1 VPVPPPLLSV
11 VVASIPV
18 VGVLWLLDLPL
29 RLGVAVLDVE
39 YLSAVAGLG
48 SAAGLLLRP
57 YPRWP
62 WPATLMLA
70 LAAFLSWF
78 WGAWNHESWL
88 LDIANRGPE
97 KWLPGAVAIVL
108 LLEAM
113 RKTCGIA
120 ITVLVWTFLLYG
132 LFGEHLPG
140 VLQAAPST
148 PQRVTLYLY
157 SDGNGV
163 PGLVI
168 HVGATIV
175 LAFII
180 MGKIMEK
187 SGASGFFTDVA
198 MATMGHRRGGPAK
211 VAIVASSIF
220 GTVNGTTVGNIMSTG
235 IITIP
240 LMKKNGYPAR
250 FAAAVEAV
258 ASNGGQ
264 IMPPVMGTTAFLIAE
279 FLQVAYVDVVKAA
292 LLPALLYYLVLF
304 ASVDR
309 FAARRGLSGLPR
321 SELPALSAA
330 LARGWLFLGPIAL
343 LLYLLFGLGYNPG
356 KSALYSAGLMFLL
369 GALRDLDMLRP
380 RSLIELAVE
389 SGRTLVPLLLICAGA
404 GVVIGVVQLTGIGFS
419 LVLVLAKIG
428 EAAGLLAMLLV
439 TAVVAIILGMG
450 MPTAAVYVV
459 LSVIL
464 APALTNMGLA
474 PMAAH
479 LFIFYFGLIS
489 MLTPPVAVASYVAA
503 NLAEAS
509 MWQTSTTA
517 IRLAAG
523 GYLLPFLFVY
533 DPALLLYGSWLEI
546 GVALIAAATGGLLLA
561 AALEN
566 GANGLFG
573 LAWRGGLAVAAA
585 VTGLAPHWLGSGPV
599 GLVPA
604 LIVVCIFAA
613 LRGRYALSWRTTP

>member
-1 VPVPPPLLSV
+1 MPVPPLPLSLV
-11 VVASIPV
+11 LASIPAL
-18 VGVLWLLDLPL
+18 GVLWLLDLPL
-29 RLGVAVLDVE
+29 RAGVAVLEVE
-39 YLSAVAGLG
+39 YLSVVAGLA

-62 WPATLMLA
+62 WPATAALA
-70 LAAFLSWF
+70 LMAFLAWL
-78 WGAWNHESWL
+78 WGAWHHEPWL

-97 KWLPGAVAIVL
+97 KWLPGAIAL
-108 LLEAM
+108 LLMLEAM

-120 ITVLVWTFLLYG
+120 ITLLVWAFVLYG
-132 LFGEHLPG
+132 LFGQHLPG
-140 VLQAAPST
+140 PFEAARGS
-148 PQRVTLYLY
+148 PQRLALYLY

-163 PGLVI
+163 PGLVLR
-168 HVGATIV
+168 VGATIV

-180 MGKIMEK
+180 LGRVMEK
-187 SGASGFFTDVA
+187 SGASGFFTDLA
-198 MATMGHRRGGPAK
+198 MATMGYRRGGPAK

-240 LMKKNGYPAR
+240 LMKRNGYPAR

-304 ASVDR
+304 AGVDV
-309 FAARRGLSGLPR
+309 FAARRGLKGLPR
-321 SELPALSAA
+321 AELPSARA
-330 LARGWLFLGPIAL
+330 SLLRGWLFLGPIAL
-343 LLYLLFGLGYNPG
+343 LLYLLFWLGYNPG
-356 KSALYSAGLMFLL
+356 KSALYSAALMFAL
-369 GALRDLDMLRP
+369 GVVRNLEILRP
-380 RSLIELAVE
+380 RELAALAVD

-404 GVVIGVVQLTGIGFS
+404 GVVIGVVQLTGLGFS
-419 LVLVLAKIG
+419 LVLVLASIG
-428 EAAGLLAMLLV
+428 ETAGLLPMLLV
-439 TAVVAIILGMG
+439 TAIIAIILGMG

-464 APALTNMGLA
+464 APALTRMGLP

-503 NLAEAS
+503 NLAGAS

-517 IRLAAG
+517 VRLAAG
-523 GYLLPFLFVY
+523 GYLVPFLFVY
-533 DPALLLYGSWLEI
+533 DPGLLMVGSWLEI
-546 GVALIAAATGGLLLA
+546 GVTLIAAGTGGLLVA
-561 AALEN
+561 AALE
-566 GANGLFG
+566 GGVGWL
-573 LAWRGGLAVAAA
+573 WRGALVLAAGA
-585 VTGLAPHWLGSGPV
+585 TGLAPHWLGAGPIA
-599 GLVPA
+599 LVPA
-604 LIVVCIFAA
+604 LLAGAGFAA
-613 LRGRYALSWRTTP
+613 ARSRFALTWRTTP

>member
-1 VPVPPPLLSV
+1 VPVPPPLLGAV
-11 VVASIPV
+11 LASIPIL
-18 VGVLWLLDLPL
+18 GVLWLLDLPL
-29 RLGVAVLDVE
+29 RLGIAVLDVE
-39 YLSAVAGLG
+39 YLSVVVGLCA
-48 SAAGLLLRP
+48 AAGLLLRP

-62 WPATLMLA
+62 WPATLA
-70 LAAFLSWF
+70 LAVLACACWL
-78 WGAWNHESWL
+78 WGAWKHEDWI

-97 KWLPGAVAIVL
+97 KWIPGAVAILL

-120 ITVLVWTFLLYG
+120 ITCLVWAFVLYG
-132 LFGEHLPG
+132 LLGEHLPG

-148 PQRVTLYLY
+148 PQRLTLYLY
-157 SDGNGV
+157 TDDNGV

-168 HVGATIV
+168 RVGATIV

-180 MGKIMEK
+180 MGKVMEK
-187 SGASGFFTDVA
+187 SGASGFFTDLA

-240 LMKKNGYPAR
+240 LMKQNGYPAR

-304 ASVDR
+304 AGVDH
-309 FAARRGLSGLPR
+309 FAARHGLKALARDGLP
-321 SELPALSAA
+321 SLGAT
-330 LARGWLFLGPIAL
+330 LARGWPFLGPIAL
-343 LLYLLFGLGYNPG
+343 LLYLLFWLGYNPG
-356 KSALYSAGLMFLL
+356 KAALYSAFLMFAL
-369 GALRDLDMLRP
+369 GALKDRGLLSPRGLGDLL
-380 RSLIELAVE
+380 VE

-419 LVLVLAKIG
+419 LVLVLARIG
-428 EAAGLLAMLLV
+428 EVAGLLAMLLV
-439 TAVVAIILGMG
+439 TALIAIILGMG

-464 APALTNMGLA
+464 APALTNMGLP

-503 NLAEAS
+503 NLAGAS

-517 IRLAAG
+517 VRLAAG
-523 GYLLPFLFVY
+523 GYLIPFLFVY
-533 DPALLLYGSWLEI
+533 DPGLLMYGSWLEI
-546 GVALIAAATGGLLLA
+546 GVTLIAAATAALLLA
-561 AALEN
+561 AALE
-566 GANGLFG
+566 GASGLLARAG
-573 LAWRGGLAVAAA
+573 LVIAAA
-585 VTGLAPHWLGSGPV
+585 STGLAPHWLGAGV
-599 GLVPA
+599 VALAPA
-604 LIVVCIFAA
+604 AIVACTFAA
-613 LRGRYALSWRTTP
+613 WRGRDALNWRTTP